1 MDLTKQSHL
10 ESPARGTKRKGSVV
24 PLGSPPLRPNPPW
37 NPKQDALSHLFES
50 EVADDHFI
58 PLSRGAAKYEVIQDA
73 KRSEVLRSKQIPN
86 PKAEN
91 AQDRLFDRFKT
102 LSETLQRTQGIE
114 HLPLDKSESISKIL
128 DCLIPWCDHA
138 NTAREKSSRT
148 ALEVQGEFQNRYDS
162 LLAKDLEQK
171 EKIASLTRELEAN
184 RTGVDVQGD
193 LQNRY
198 DSLLAKSSEQKEKI
212 ASLKDTCKE
221 SNRKASEAQRDS
233 RIRYNSLIEKYNS
246 LAGKNSEQKD
256 TITSLKGRLGKMD
269 QSKHSREECER
280 KTSETQR
287 ELQKVSD
294 AQRELQSRYD
304 SLLAKD
310 SEQKGKIAAL
320 TRDIKIIN
328 LSKRNC
334 KESYWKALEE
344 QKELQNQ
351 YDSLLAKDS
360 EQKGE
365 IASLTKEL
373 EEANLSKDACKESNG
388 KVLEAQREL
397 QDRYD
402 LLLAKELEQKKEIE
416 SLTGDL
422 KKVDQS
428 KRTYKESYR
437 TALNAQ
443 KELRNQYGVLLTG
456 YSKQEGTIT
465 SLNKKLKEANESKD
479 TCAKEAHDLRE
490 ERDDKA
496 AKIALLGWERKK
508 ASIELDELRK
518 AHESESASLRA
529 DRDRYFVEAKRMQ
542 KAEADL
548 KLCGI
553 DLKQAKDELASL
565 QAKPDYH
572 KDYQEEMC
580 KSEKLQKERD
590 EIEARLEKSEEDNQL
605 NLHMWKKTWEAT
617 SCENENTKKALYEEY
632 KTSGDLLVKV
642 AILEQQ
648 LDHRQQDFDGQGKE
662 WCHEKE
668 VFEVQIAN
676 LEKAVERSNDLQG
689 EVEELRKQLDDRQKE
704 LDGQGKE
711 WYHEREASKV
721 EIRKL
726 KVSYSN
732 AKIRLK
738 TMNEEREAEI
748 QKHNA
753 TVEDLKANSRSE
765 IDMLLSSCKTTAA
778 THAEEL
784 NRQLKEEKEKVS
796 KLVGKNH
803 DFTRRAEFYQR
814 ALGKSQQ
821 SLEEAGKTINQLCL
835 VAVICR
841 KKNKDSLAKREV
853 ILSKA
858 VERAKVLEVKLTALQ
873 DELNA
878 SQLDLTEMQSM
889 LERKKTEA
897 DAESKLLKETASRL
911 AQLHHLHSACLQNR
925 RFQLGYLNRQT
936 LLADFSEFT
945 ATLADGRRFMGEQS
959 GREVEV
965 CLGFLQGQPEA
976 VCLIQGVEDQRCL
989 QILQLARGDCCII
1002 THSWRMWIRLGR
1014 DKPLYILVS
1023 KVDDM
1028 SWMERSLPKGLC
1040 SSEDLSAIG

>member
-1 MDLTKQSHL
+1 MDLTRQSHL

-50 EVADDHFI
+50 EVADDHLI
-58 PLSRGAAKYEVIQDA
+58 PLSRGAAKYEAIQDA
-73 KRSEVLRSKQIPN
+73 KQSEVLHSKQVLKS
-86 PKAEN
+86 KAEN

-114 HLPLDKSESISKIL
+114 HLPLDKSESISKIF
-128 DCLIPWCDHA
+128 DRLIQWWDDA
-138 NTAREKSSRT
+138 NTAREESSRT
-148 ALEVQGEFQNRYDS
+148 ALEVQGDLQDRYDS
-162 LLAKDLEQK
+162 LLAKESEQK
-171 EKIASLTRELEAN
+171 EKIASLTKELEAN
-184 RTGVDVQGD
+184 RTGLDVQGD
-193 LQNRY
+193 LQNRH
-198 DSLLAKSSEQKEKI
+198 DSLLANNSEQKDEI
-212 ASLKDTCKE
+212 ASLKHTCKE
-221 SNRKASEAQRDS
+221 FNRKASEAQRDS
-233 RIRYNSLIEKYNS
+233 RNRYKSLIEKYNS
-246 LAGKNSEQKD
+246 LVGKNSEQKD
-256 TITSLKGRLGKMD
+256 EITSLKRQLGKVD
-269 QSKHSREECER
+269 QPKHSREESDR
-280 KTSETQR
+280 KASEAQR

-294 AQRELQSRYD
+294 AQRELQNRYD
-304 SLLAKD
+304 SLLPKD
-310 SEQKGKIAAL
+310 SEQK
-320 TRDIKIIN
+320 
-328 LSKRNC
+328 
-334 KESYWKALEE
+334 E
-344 QKELQNQ
+344 
-351 YDSLLAKDS
+351 
-360 EQKGE
+360 E

-373 EEANLSKDACKESNG
+373 EEANLAKDACKESNG
-388 KVLEAQREL
+388 RVLEAQKEV
-397 QDRYD
+397 QNQYD
-402 LLLAKELEQKKEIE
+402 LLLAKESEQRKELAT
-416 SLTGDL
+416 LTGDM

-437 TALNAQ
+437 TALDAQ
-443 KELRNQYGVLLTG
+443 KELRNQYDLLLTG
-456 YSKQEGTIT
+456 YSKQEGTIM

-479 TCAKEAHDLRE
+479 TCEKESHVLRE

-496 AKIALLGWERKK
+496 AKLALLAWERKK
-508 ASIELDELRK
+508 ARIELDELRK

-529 DRDRYFVEAKRMQ
+529 DRDRYFEKAKRMQ

-548 KLCGI
+548 KQRGI

-572 KDYQEEMC
+572 KDYQEEMY
-580 KSEKLQKERD
+580 KSETLQKEKD
-590 EIEARLEKSEEDNQL
+590 DIEARLGKSEEDNQL

-617 SCENENTKKALYEEY
+617 SCENESNRKALYEEY

-648 LDHRQQDFDGQGKE
+648 LDHRQQDFDGQRKE

-711 WYHEREASKV
+711 WHHEREASKV
-721 EIRKL
+721 ETRKL
-726 KVSYSN
+726 KMSYSN
-732 AKIRLK
+732 AKNRLESMK
-738 TMNEEREAEI
+738 DEREAEM

-753 TVEDLKANSRSE
+753 TVEDLKANSRSQ

-778 THAEEL
+778 THAQEL
-784 NRQLKEEKEKVS
+784 NRQLKEEKEKVG
-796 KLVGKNH
+796 KLVDENH
-803 DFTRRAEFYQR
+803 DSTRRAEFYQR

-821 SLEEAGKTINQLCL
+821 SLDEAGKTVNQLCL
-835 VAVICR
+835 VAVISR
-841 KKNKDSLAKREV
+841 KKNKNSLAKREV

-858 VERAKVLEVKLTALQ
+858 VERAKAFEVKLTAIQ

-878 SQLDLTEMQSM
+878 SQLGLTETQST

-911 AQLHHLHSACLQNR
+911 AQLHHLHSACPQNR
-925 RFQLGYLNRQT
+925 RLQLGYLDRQT
-936 LLADFSEFT
+936 FLADFSEFT
-945 ATLADGRRFMGEQS
+945 ATLADGRRFIGEQS

-965 CLGFLQGQPEA
+965 CLGFLHGQTEA
-976 VCLIQGVEDQRCL
+976 ICLIQGVEDQRCL
-989 QILQLARGDCCII
+989 QILQLARGDCCFV
-1002 THSWRMWIRLGR
+1002 THCWKKWIRLGQ

-1028 SWMERSLPKGLC
+1028 LWMERSLPKGLC
-1040 SSEDLSAIG
+1040 SSEDLRAIG